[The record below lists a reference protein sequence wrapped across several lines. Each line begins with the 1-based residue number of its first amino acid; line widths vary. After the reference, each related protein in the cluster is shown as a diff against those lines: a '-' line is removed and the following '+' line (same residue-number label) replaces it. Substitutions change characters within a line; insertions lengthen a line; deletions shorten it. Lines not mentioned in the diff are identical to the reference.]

1 MNIHELETFNL
12 ADAVRF
18 HDQLNTRLWGKDEHL
33 MPQVRD
39 KLLDIA
45 EDFKQFLGIRDVE
58 IKDITVSGSNAAYT
72 YTPHSDID
80 LHLIVDIPELNDDV
94 YRELFNAKKYQY
106 NDEHDIRIGGYD
118 VELYVQ
124 PSDDK
129 HVSSGIYSVLNNK
142 WIQVPKPRKADVDD
156 ISVRSKYED
165 IGNRVESALK
175 DRNITTMKSL
185 WQKIKDMRTSGLATN
200 GEFGPENLAFKLLR
214 THGLI
219 EKLKLSINA
228 EHDRELSLKEK
239 APPSRV
245 VYGFK
250 GVGEDID
257 TDGVM
262 MTRASNMSS
271 ESVGN
276 NNRGSNIHKEIHKFT
291 RYCARELG
299 LKKLPKIDIKDDE
312 AYSKKQKTF
321 GQYVNDT
328 ETIHLQIKGRHILD
342 VFRTLAHEMVHFMQ
356 DQREPMPSTA
366 GDTGSKYE
374 NEAHATAGVI
384 MRHFDR
390 KYPNYFEQRPVD
402 EDAEMDQQNGTAPN
416 PGQPLNYPE
425 GTVDVAVSDVYD
437 WYKLGQKISDIEGA
451 SPKDFNTG
459 PPHTLLTFSTEKDEE
474 RYIKQLK
481 RLGFG
486 TRDVK
491 TGPEDLDEG
500 RVANIAAAAAM
511 AASLVGCATPQSN
524 GQPMTVGQAA
534 DVARAA
540 YGLKNLSRA
549 GAQEEFNQELKNY
562 LRARRGEA
570 GAANQSK
577 IYQMQQGQ
585 VKENA
590 SGYIPTKKQA
600 KDRRFVMALTKDVQP
615 GEVGRQAN
623 KLALDVG
630 KQGEPHLLI
639 TGAANQIGEK
649 R

>member
-18 HDQLNTRLWGKDEHL
+18 HDQLNPRLWGKNEHL
-33 MPQVRD
+33 LPRVRE
-39 KLLDIA
+39 KLLEIA
-45 EDFKQFLGIRDVE
+45 EDFKEFLGVADVE
-58 IKDITVSGSNAAYT
+58 VKDITLSGSNAAYT
-72 YTPHSDID
+72 YTPNSDIY
-80 LHLIVDIPELNDDV
+80 LHLVVDIPELNDDV

-106 NDEHDIRIGGYD
+106 NDEHNIRIGGYD

-142 WIQVPKPRKADVDD
+142 WLQVPKPRKADVDD

-219 EKLKLSINA
+219 EKLKLAINA

-271 ESVGN
+271 ESVGD
-276 NNRGSNIHKEIHKFT
+276 NNRGSNIHKEIHKFA

-299 LKKLPKIDIKDDE
+299 LKKLPKIDIKDDD

-328 ETIHLQIKGRHILD
+328 ETIHLQIKNRHILD

-356 DQREPMPSTA
+356 DQREPMPDTS

-374 NEAHATAGVI
+374 NEANATAGVI

-390 KYPNYFEQRPVD
+390 KYPNYFEQPPVD
-402 EDAEMDQQNGTAPN
+402 E
-416 PGQPLNYPE
+416 
-425 GTVDVAVSDVYD
+425 
-437 WYKLGQKISDIEGA
+437 
-451 SPKDFNTG
+451 NTDSG
-459 PPHTLLTFSTEKDEE
+459 E
-474 RYIKQLK
+474 
-481 RLGFG
+481 
-486 TRDVK
+486 
-491 TGPEDLDEG
+491 LDEG

-511 AASLVGCATPQSN
+511 AASQVGCATPQSN

-540 YGLKNLSRA
+540 YGLRNLSRA

-600 KDRRFVMALTKDVQP
+600 KDRRFVMALSKDVQP

-649 R
+649 K

>member
-18 HDQLNTRLWGKDEHL
+18 HDQLNPRLWGKDEHL
-33 MPQVRD
+33 LPQVRE

-45 EDFKQFLGIRDVE
+45 GDFKEFLGVADVE
-58 IKDITVSGSNAAYT
+58 VKDITISGSNAAYT

-80 LHLIVDIPELNDDV
+80 LHLVVDIPELNDDV

-106 NDEHDIRIGGYD
+106 NDEHNIRIGGYD

-124 PSDDK
+124 PSDDQ
-129 HVSSGIYSVLNNK
+129 HVSSGIYSILNNK
-142 WIQVPKPRKADVDD
+142 WLQVPKPRKSDVDD

-165 IGNRVESALK
+165 LGHRVEAALK
-175 DRNITTMKSL
+175 DRNIATMKLL
-185 WQKIKDMRTSGLATN
+185 WQKIKDMRKTGLATN

-219 EKLKLSINA
+219 EKLKSEINA
-228 EHDRELSLKEK
+228 ERDRELSLAEK
-239 APPSRV
+239 ATSPV
-245 VYGFK
+245 TYGHRR
-250 GVGEDID
+250 E
-257 TDGVM
+257 
-262 MTRASNMSS
+262 SS
-271 ESVGN
+271 AG
-276 NNRGSNIHKEIHKFT
+276 IHKQIHEFAK
-291 RYCARELG
+291 YCARELG
-299 LKKLPKIDIKDDE
+299 LKKLPKIDVRDDE

-321 GQYVNDT
+321 GQYENDT
-328 ETIHLQIKGRHILD
+328 ETIHLQIQGRHILD
-342 VFRTLAHEMVHFMQ
+342 IFRTLAHEMVHFMQ

-390 KYPNYFEQRPVD
+390 KYPNYFEQQPVD
-402 EDAEMDQQNGTAPN
+402 EDHAQDVQNGTAAR
-416 PGQPLNYPE
+416 PGVPLNYPE

-437 WYKLGQKISDIEGA
+437 WYKIGQKISDIEDA
-451 SPKDFNTG
+451 DPKDFNTG

-474 RYIKQLK
+474 RYINQLK

-534 DVARAA
+534 DVARTV

-577 IYQMQQGQ
+577 IYQMQQGP
-585 VKENA
+585 VRENA
-590 SGYIPTKKQA
+590 SGYIPTRKQA
-600 KDRRFVMALTKDVQP
+600 QDRRFVTALTKDVRP

-639 TGAANQIGEK
+639 TGAANQIGGK
-649 R
+649 K

>member
-18 HDQLNTRLWGKDEHL
+18 HDQLNPRLWGKNEHL
-33 MPQVRD
+33 LPQVRE
-39 KLLDIA
+39 KLLEIA
-45 EDFKQFLGIRDVE
+45 EDFKEFLGVTDVE
-58 IKDITVSGSNAAYT
+58 VKDITLSGSNAAYT
-72 YTPHSDID
+72 YTPRSDID
-80 LHLIVDIPELNDDV
+80 LHLVVDIPELNDDV

-106 NDEHDIRIGGYD
+106 NDEHNIRIGGYD
-118 VELYVQ
+118 IELYVQ
-124 PSDDK
+124 PSDDT
-129 HVSSGIYSVLNNK
+129 HVSSGIYSILNNK
-142 WIQVPKPRKADVDD
+142 WLQVPKPRKADVDD

-219 EKLKLSINA
+219 EKLKSAINA
-228 EHDRELSLKEK
+228 EHDRQLSLREK

-250 GVGEDID
+250 SVGEDID

-271 ESVGN
+271 ESVGDN
-276 NNRGSNIHKEIHKFT
+276 NPGPDTHKEIHKFS

-328 ETIHLQIKGRHILD
+328 ETIHLQIKDRHILD

-390 KYPNYFEQRPVD
+390 RYPNYFEQSPVD
-402 EDAEMDQQNGTAPN
+402 E
-416 PGQPLNYPE
+416 
-425 GTVDVAVSDVYD
+425 
-437 WYKLGQKISDIEGA
+437 
-451 SPKDFNTG
+451 NTNSG
-459 PPHTLLTFSTEKDEE
+459 
-474 RYIKQLK
+474 
-481 RLGFG
+481 
-486 TRDVK
+486 
-491 TGPEDLDEG
+491 DLDEG

-540 YGLKNLSRA
+540 YGLRNLSRA

-600 KDRRFVMALTKDVQP
+600 KDRRFVMALSKDVQP

-649 R
+649 K

>member
-18 HDQLNTRLWGKDEHL
+18 HDQLNPRLWGKNEHL
-33 MPQVRD
+33 LPRVRE
-39 KLLDIA
+39 KLLEIA
-45 EDFKQFLGIRDVE
+45 EDFKEFLGVADVE
-58 IKDITVSGSNAAYT
+58 VKDITLSGSNAAYT
-72 YTPHSDID
+72 YTPNSDID
-80 LHLIVDIPELNDDV
+80 LHLVVDIPELNDDV

-106 NDEHDIRIGGYD
+106 NDEHNIRIGGYD

-142 WIQVPKPRKADVDD
+142 WLQVPKPRKADVDD

-219 EKLKLSINA
+219 EKLKLAINA
-228 EHDRELSLKEK
+228 EHDRQLSLREK

-271 ESVGN
+271 ESVGEDIDTDGVMMTRASN
-276 NNRGSNIHKEIHKFT
+276 MSSESVGDNNRGSNIHKEIHKFA

-299 LKKLPKIDIKDDE
+299 LKKLPKIDIKDDDE
-312 AYSKKQKTF
+312 YSKKQKTF

-328 ETIHLQIKGRHILD
+328 ETIHLQIKNRHILD

-356 DQREPMPSTA
+356 DQREPMPDTA

-374 NEAHATAGVI
+374 NEANATAGVI

-390 KYPNYFEQRPVD
+390 KYPNYFEQPPVD
-402 EDAEMDQQNGTAPN
+402 E
-416 PGQPLNYPE
+416 
-425 GTVDVAVSDVYD
+425 
-437 WYKLGQKISDIEGA
+437 
-451 SPKDFNTG
+451 NTDSG
-459 PPHTLLTFSTEKDEE
+459 E
-474 RYIKQLK
+474 
-481 RLGFG
+481 
-486 TRDVK
+486 
-491 TGPEDLDEG
+491 LDEG

-540 YGLKNLSRA
+540 YGLRNLSRA

-600 KDRRFVMALTKDVQP
+600 KDRRFVMALSKDVQP

-649 R
+649 K

>member
-18 HDQLNTRLWGKDEHL
+18 HDQLNPRLWGKNEHL
-33 MPQVRD
+33 LPQVRE
-39 KLLDIA
+39 KLLEIA
-45 EDFKQFLGIRDVE
+45 EDFKEFLGVTDVE
-58 IKDITVSGSNAAYT
+58 VKDITLSGSNAAYT
-72 YTPHSDID
+72 YTPRSDID
-80 LHLIVDIPELNDDV
+80 LHLVVDIPELNDDV

-106 NDEHDIRIGGYD
+106 NDEHNIRIGGYD
-118 VELYVQ
+118 IELYVQ
-124 PSDDK
+124 PSDDT
-129 HVSSGIYSVLNNK
+129 HVSSGIYSILNNK
-142 WIQVPKPRKADVDD
+142 WLQVPKPRKADVDD

-165 IGNRVESALK
+165 IGNRVETALK

-219 EKLKLSINA
+219 EKLKSAINA
-228 EHDRELSLKEK
+228 DHDRELSLREK

-250 GVGEDID
+250 SVGEDID

-271 ESVGN
+271 ESVGDN
-276 NNRGSNIHKEIHKFT
+276 NPGPDTHKEIHKFS

-328 ETIHLQIKGRHILD
+328 ETIHLQIKDRHILD

-390 KYPNYFEQRPVD
+390 RYPNYFEQSPVD
-402 EDAEMDQQNGTAPN
+402 E
-416 PGQPLNYPE
+416 
-425 GTVDVAVSDVYD
+425 
-437 WYKLGQKISDIEGA
+437 
-451 SPKDFNTG
+451 NTNSG
-459 PPHTLLTFSTEKDEE
+459 
-474 RYIKQLK
+474 
-481 RLGFG
+481 
-486 TRDVK
+486 
-491 TGPEDLDEG
+491 DLDEG

-540 YGLKNLSRA
+540 YGLRNLSRA

-649 R
+649 K

>member
-18 HDQLNTRLWGKDEHL
+18 HDQLNPRLWGKNEHL
-33 MPQVRD
+33 LPRVRE
-39 KLLDIA
+39 KLLEIA
-45 EDFKQFLGIRDVE
+45 EDFKEFLGVADVE
-58 IKDITVSGSNAAYT
+58 VKDITLSGSNAAYT
-72 YTPHSDID
+72 YTPNSDID
-80 LHLIVDIPELNDDV
+80 LHLVVDIPELNDDV

-106 NDEHDIRIGGYD
+106 NDEHNIRIGGYD

-142 WIQVPKPRKADVDD
+142 WLQVPKPRKADVDD
-156 ISVRSKYED
+156 ISVRSKYQD

-219 EKLKLSINA
+219 EKLKLAINA

-271 ESVGN
+271 ESVGD
-276 NNRGSNIHKEIHKFT
+276 NNRGSNIHKEIHKFA

-299 LKKLPKIDIKDDE
+299 LKKLPKIDIKDDD

-328 ETIHLQIKGRHILD
+328 ETIHLQIKNRHILD

-356 DQREPMPSTA
+356 DQREPMPDTA
-366 GDTGSKYE
+366 GETGSKYE
-374 NEAHATAGVI
+374 NEANATAGVI

-390 KYPNYFEQRPVD
+390 RYPNYFEQSPVD
-402 EDAEMDQQNGTAPN
+402 ENIDSG
-416 PGQPLNYPE
+416 
-425 GTVDVAVSDVYD
+425 
-437 WYKLGQKISDIEGA
+437 
-451 SPKDFNTG
+451 
-459 PPHTLLTFSTEKDEE
+459 
-474 RYIKQLK
+474 
-481 RLGFG
+481 
-486 TRDVK
+486 
-491 TGPEDLDEG
+491 DLDEG

-540 YGLKNLSRA
+540 YGLRNLSRA

-600 KDRRFVMALTKDVQP
+600 KDRRFVMALSKDVQP

-649 R
+649 K

>member
-18 HDQLNTRLWGKDEHL
+18 HDQLNPRLWGKNEHL
-33 MPQVRD
+33 LPRVRE
-39 KLLDIA
+39 KLLEIA
-45 EDFKQFLGIRDVE
+45 EDFKEFLGVADVE
-58 IKDITVSGSNAAYT
+58 VKDITLSGSNAAYT
-72 YTPHSDID
+72 YTPNSDID
-80 LHLIVDIPELNDDV
+80 LHLVVDIPELNDDV

-106 NDEHDIRIGGYD
+106 NDEHNIRIGGYD

-142 WIQVPKPRKADVDD
+142 WLQVPKPRKADVDD

-219 EKLKLSINA
+219 EKLKLAINA
-228 EHDRELSLKEK
+228 EHDRQLSLREK

-271 ESVGN
+271 ESVGD
-276 NNRGSNIHKEIHKFT
+276 NNRGSNIHKEIHKFA

-299 LKKLPKIDIKDDE
+299 LKKLPKIDIKDDDE
-312 AYSKKQKTF
+312 YSKKQKTF

-328 ETIHLQIKGRHILD
+328 ETIHLQIKNRHILD

-356 DQREPMPSTA
+356 DQREPMPDTA

-374 NEAHATAGVI
+374 NEANATAGVI

-390 KYPNYFEQRPVD
+390 KYPNYFEQPPVD
-402 EDAEMDQQNGTAPN
+402 E
-416 PGQPLNYPE
+416 
-425 GTVDVAVSDVYD
+425 
-437 WYKLGQKISDIEGA
+437 
-451 SPKDFNTG
+451 NTDSG
-459 PPHTLLTFSTEKDEE
+459 E
-474 RYIKQLK
+474 
-481 RLGFG
+481 
-486 TRDVK
+486 
-491 TGPEDLDEG
+491 LDEG

-540 YGLKNLSRA
+540 YGLRNLSRA

-600 KDRRFVMALTKDVQP
+600 KDRRFVMALSKDVQP

-649 R
+649 K